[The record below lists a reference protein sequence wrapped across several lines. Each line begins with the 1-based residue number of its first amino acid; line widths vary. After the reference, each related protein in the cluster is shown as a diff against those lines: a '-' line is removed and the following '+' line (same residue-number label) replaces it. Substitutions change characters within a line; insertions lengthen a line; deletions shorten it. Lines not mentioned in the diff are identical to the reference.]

1 MKKMSSL
8 TDPLTYRLGP
18 FVLLLRLYFVNL
30 PLLTNKIYS
39 FMKTLFT
46 TGLLVLT
53 LMVMLTSADARPPGK
68 KLKTTMKA
76 TTVEHIVLFKFKPET
91 TPEKVAE
98 IVAAFEA
105 LPSKIKEIK
114 GFKWGT
120 NNSPEKL
127 DKGLTH
133 AFILTFD
140 SEKDRDA
147 YLPHPAHK
155 AFGGIVGPWL
165 ADVTVVDFTNQGK

>member
-1 MKKMSSL
+1 MIKHIL
-8 TDPLTYRLGP
+8 TFCAALLMTPTFASTPDGP
-18 FVLLLRLYFVNL
+18 GK
-30 PLLTNKIYS
+30 P
-39 FMKTLFT
+39 MKT
-46 TGLLVLT
+46 T
-53 LMVMLTSADARPPGK
+53 LQHV
-68 KLKTTMKA
+68 
-76 TTVEHIVLFKFKPET
+76 VLFKFKPEA

-105 LPSKIKEIK
+105 LPSKIKEIRD
-114 GFKWGT
+114 FKWGT

-140 SEKDRDA
+140 SEKDRDT

-155 AFGGIVGPWL
+155 SFGTIVGPWL

>member
-1 MKKMSSL
+1 
-8 TDPLTYRLGP
+8 
-18 FVLLLRLYFVNL
+18 
-30 PLLTNKIYS
+30 
-39 FMKTLFT
+39 MKTFFAT
-46 TGLLVLT
+46 LLMVLT
-53 LMVMLTSADARPPGK
+53 LTAAANAGTPPRK
-68 KLKTTMKA
+68 PMKTNA
-76 TTVEHIVLFKFKPET
+76 LQHVVLFKFKPEA

-105 LPSKIKEIK
+105 LSSKIKEIK
-114 GFKWGT
+114 DFKWGT

-133 AFILTFD
+133 AFILTVD
-140 SEKDRDA
+140 SAKDRDA

-155 AFGGIVGPWL
+155 AFGTIVGPWL

>member
-1 MKKMSSL
+1 
-8 TDPLTYRLGP
+8 
-18 FVLLLRLYFVNL
+18 
-30 PLLTNKIYS
+30 
-39 FMKTLFT
+39 MKTFFAT
-46 TGLLVLT
+46 LLMVLT
-53 LMVMLTSADARPPGK
+53 LTAAVNAGTPPRK
-68 KLKTTMKA
+68 PMKTNA
-76 TTVEHIVLFKFKPET
+76 LQHVVLFKFKPEA

-98 IVAAFEA
+98 IVAAFKA
-105 LPSKIKEIK
+105 LPTKIKEIK
-114 GFKWGT
+114 DFKWGT

-140 SEKDRDA
+140 SAKDRDA

-155 AFGGIVGPWL
+155 AFGTIVGPWL

>member
-1 MKKMSSL
+1 
-8 TDPLTYRLGP
+8 
-18 FVLLLRLYFVNL
+18 
-30 PLLTNKIYS
+30 
-39 FMKTLFT
+39 MKTLFSSLLMLLALT
-46 TGLLVLT
+46 T
-53 LMVMLTSADARPPGK
+53 AAN
-68 KLKTTMKA
+68 A
-76 TTVEHIVLFKFKPET
+76 TTPPRKPMKTMLQHVVLFKFKPEA

-114 GFKWGT
+114 DFKWGT

-140 SEKDRDA
+140 SEKDRDT

-155 AFGGIVGPWL
+155 AFGTIVGPWL

>member
-1 MKKMSSL
+1 MK
-8 TDPLTYRLGP
+8 Y
-18 FVLLLRLYFVNL
+18 
-30 PLLTNKIYS
+30 LLTIAMLSLLSMTTYAHTPTEEPPVKI
-39 FMKTLFT
+39 MKSSS
-46 TGLLVLT
+46 VQ
-53 LMVMLTSADARPPGK
+53 
-68 KLKTTMKA
+68 
-76 TTVEHIVLFKFKPET
+76 HIVLFKFKPET
-91 TPEKVAE
+91 TAEKVKE

-105 LPSKIKEIK
+105 LPSQIKEIK

-120 NNSPEKL
+120 NNSPENL
-127 DKGLTH
+127 NKGLTH

-165 ADVTVVDFTNQGK
+165 ADVTVVDFTDQGK

>member
-1 MKKMSSL
+1 
-8 TDPLTYRLGP
+8 
-18 FVLLLRLYFVNL
+18 
-30 PLLTNKIYS
+30 
-39 FMKTLFT
+39 MKTL
-46 TGLLVLT
+46 LLSLLALLT
-53 LMVMLTSADARPPGK
+53 MTA
-68 KLKTTMKA
+68 A
-76 TTVEHIVLFKFKPET
+76 TTTETGKPKPTLQHVVLFKFKPDA

-120 NNSPEKL
+120 NNSPENL
-127 DKGLTH
+127 NKGLTH

-140 SEKDRDA
+140 SAADRDA

-155 AFGGIVGPWL
+155 EFGKIVGPYL
-165 ADVTVVDFTNQGK
+165 ADVTVVDFMDQAK

>member
-1 MKKMSSL
+1 MKSVIFSIALFALSLTGALAQSSKKM
-8 TDPLTYRLGP
+8 
-18 FVLLLRLYFVNL
+18 
-30 PLLTNKIYS
+30 NKQ
-39 FMKTLFT
+39 
-46 TGLLVLT
+46 V
-53 LMVMLTSADARPPGK
+53 VQ
-68 KLKTTMKA
+68 
-76 TTVEHIVLFKFKPET
+76 HIVLFKFKPET

-114 GFKWGT
+114 RLEWGT

-127 DKGLTH
+127 NKGLTH

-140 SEKDRDA
+140 NEKDRDA

-155 AFGGIVGPWL
+155 EFGKVVGSWL
-165 ADVTVVDFTNQGK
+165 SDVTVVDFNNQAK

>member
-1 MKKMSSL
+1 
-8 TDPLTYRLGP
+8 
-18 FVLLLRLYFVNL
+18 
-30 PLLTNKIYS
+30 
-39 FMKTLFT
+39 MKTLFAS
-46 TGLLVLT
+46 LLT
-53 LMVMLTSADARPPGK
+53 LLALTATANATPPPRK
-68 KLKTTMKA
+68 PMKTNS
-76 TTVEHIVLFKFKPET
+76 VQHIVLFKFKPEA

-114 GFKWGT
+114 DFQWGT

-127 DKGLTH
+127 NKGLTH

-155 AFGGIVGPWL
+155 AFGTLAGPWF
-165 ADVTVVDFTNQGK
+165 ADVTVVDFTDQGK

>member
-1 MKKMSSL
+1 MKQTL
-8 TDPLTYRLGP
+8 T
-18 FVLLLRLYFVNL
+18 
-30 PLLTNKIYS
+30 LLTVAFLLSVNS
-39 FMKTLFT
+39 FAKPPRKPLKSN
-46 TGLLVLT
+46 
-53 LMVMLTSADARPPGK
+53 MLQH
-68 KLKTTMKA
+68 
-76 TTVEHIVLFKFKPET
+76 VVLFKFKPEA

-114 GFKWGT
+114 SFQWGT

-133 AFILTFD
+133 AFILSFD
-140 SEKDRDA
+140 SEKDRDT

-155 AFGGIVGPWL
+155 EFGTIVSPWL
-165 ADVTVVDFTNQGK
+165 ADVTVVDFVNKSK

>member
-1 MKKMSSL
+1 MKPIFVFVALMIMSAM
-8 TDPLTYRLGP
+8 TYA
-18 FVLLLRLYFVNL
+18 NA
-30 PLLTNKIYS
+30 
-39 FMKTLFT
+39 
-46 TGLLVLT
+46 
-53 LMVMLTSADARPPGK
+53 LTSAPPVK
-68 KLKTTMKA
+68 TMK
-76 TTVEHIVLFKFKPET
+76 TSSVQHIVLFKFKPET
-91 TPEKVAE
+91 TPEKVKE

-120 NNSPEKL
+120 NNSPENL
-127 DKGLTH
+127 NKGLTH

-155 AFGGIVGPWL
+155 AFGGIVGAWL
-165 ADVTVVDFTNQGK
+165 ADVTVVDFTDQAK

>member
-1 MKKMSSL
+1 MKPIFVMMAFMLLSVTSHAHLLTGDPPAKKMK
-8 TDPLTYRLGP
+8 
-18 FVLLLRLYFVNL
+18 
-30 PLLTNKIYS
+30 TNS
-39 FMKTLFT
+39 
-46 TGLLVLT
+46 VQ
-53 LMVMLTSADARPPGK
+53 
-68 KLKTTMKA
+68 
-76 TTVEHIVLFKFKPET
+76 HIVLFKFKPET
-91 TPEKVAE
+91 TPEKVKE

-105 LPSKIKEIK
+105 LPSKISQIK
-114 GFKWGT
+114 DFKWGT

-155 AFGGIVGPWL
+155 AFGGVVGAWL
-165 ADVTVVDFTNQGK
+165 ADVTVVDFTDQGAPRSAK

>member
-1 MKKMSSL
+1 
-8 TDPLTYRLGP
+8 
-18 FVLLLRLYFVNL
+18 
-30 PLLTNKIYS
+30 
-39 FMKTLFT
+39 MKTLLLSLMALLTMT
-46 TGLLVLT
+46 TYATAETGKPKPT
-53 LMVMLTSADARPPGK
+53 LQHV
-68 KLKTTMKA
+68 
-76 TTVEHIVLFKFKPET
+76 VLFKFKPDA
-91 TPEKVAE
+91 TPEKIAE

-133 AFILTFD
+133 AFILTFNNAA
-140 SEKDRDA
+140 DRDA

-155 AFGGIVGPWL
+155 EFGTIVCPWL
-165 ADVTVVDFTNQGK
+165 DDFTVVDFMDQGK

>member
-1 MKKMSSL
+1 MKHTL
-8 TDPLTYRLGP
+8 TLLT
-18 FVLLLRLYFVNL
+18 FALLLSVGVN
-30 PLLTNKIYS
+30 
-39 FMKTLFT
+39 
-46 TGLLVLT
+46 
-53 LMVMLTSADARPPGK
+53 
-68 KLKTTMKA
+68 A
-76 TTVEHIVLFKFKPET
+76 TTPPRKSMKSNTLQHVVLFKFKSEA

-114 GFKWGT
+114 DFKWGT

-140 SEKDRDA
+140 SEKDRDT

-155 AFGGIVGPWL
+155 EFGTIVGPWL
-165 ADVTVVDFTNQGK
+165 ADVTVVDFMNKSK

>member
-1 MKKMSSL
+1 MLKSITL
-8 TDPLTYRLGP
+8 CAA
-18 FVLLLRLYFVNL
+18 VLLS
-30 PLLTNKIYS
+30 IAS
-39 FMKTLFT
+39 FA
-46 TGLLVLT
+46 
-53 LMVMLTSADARPPGK
+53 TSPTVSTPRPPK
-68 KLKTTMKA
+68 KPTA
-76 TTVEHIVLFKFKPET
+76 TRNVVKPMVQHIVLFKFKPET

-98 IVAAFEA
+98 IIAAFEA
-105 LPSKIKEIK
+105 LPSQIKEIK
-114 GFKWGT
+114 SFQWGT

-140 SEKDRDA
+140 SEKDRDT

-165 ADVTVVDFTNQGK
+165 ADVTVVDFTNKAK